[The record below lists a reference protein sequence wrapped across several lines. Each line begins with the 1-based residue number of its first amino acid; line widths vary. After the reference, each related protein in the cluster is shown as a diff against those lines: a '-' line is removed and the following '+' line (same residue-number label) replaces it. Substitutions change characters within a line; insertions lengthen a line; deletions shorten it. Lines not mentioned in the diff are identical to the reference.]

1 MSHVWPDGLPL
12 EVRCDAEGTPTQ
24 LRLHG
29 RWHMVAEASA
39 RWRVRKGWWRAGR
52 WREYVTVVTSG
63 RLLLTLARELP
74 RGPWELIYLYD

>member
-1 MSHVWPDGLPL
+1 MTHVWPDGLPL
-12 EVRCDAEGTPTQ
+12 EVRCDDEGAPLQ

-29 RWHMVAEASA
+29 RWHIVAEVSA

-52 WREYVTVVTSG
+52 WREYITVATTG

-74 RGPWELIYLYD
+74 QGGWELIYLYD